1 MGSASF
7 TRGISWTSPSFR
19 LGGVRRGNAPGNRS
33 LYLRNR
39 PRSAVRCY
47 SPTLS
52 RCGTAP
58 SGRSFLPY
66 STSYKNSTGLP
77 DVFNYASYVIFEP
90 NVVPSGNSYL
100 IVRALGALAR
110 LVLVVCCKSPA
121 AAAAAADTHTHAH
134 ACTHTA
140 ASGAA

>member
-1 MGSASF
+1 MPTSRSSSIYYLTNNYSWGLCLYIDFRMGSAPF
-7 TRGISWTSPSFR
+7 TRGILWTSPSFR

-33 LYLRNR
+33 LYLHNR

-52 RCGTAP
+52 RWGTAP
-58 SGRSFLPY
+58 SGRSFSPY

-100 IVRALGALAR
+100 TSITLGGSWAYTRA
-110 LVLVVCCKSPA
+110 S
-121 AAAAAADTHTHAH
+121 
-134 ACTHTA
+134 
-140 ASGAA
+140 